1 MNMNNSNLTDE
12 ACDERIIEISSRMY
26 DLSMLLS
33 RFMIE
38 MLETAE
44 DYSISVEMEVPVY
57 DNDVIKIFRIDKVYF
72 DRDSG
77 EIMLC
82 NREDNKTVL
91 WKCLDVAAM
100 DYIVNYANIKRK
112 TEVCHQSLK
121 QGGNPLN

>member
-1 MNMNNSNLTDE
+1 MNNSNLTDE

-44 DYSISVEMEVPVY
+44 DYSIPVEMEVPVY
-57 DNDVIKIFRIDKVYF
+57 DNDVIKIIRIDTVYF

-112 TEVCHQSLK
+112 TEVCHRSLK
-121 QGGNPLN
+121 QGSNPLN